1 MRMLTQLRVDEIA
14 KFLGYFGVA
23 GADNTVE
30 ILLKLFGFK
39 NAVVTQQSALS
50 GDELLPNPS

>member
-1 MRMLTQLRVDEIA
+1 MLTQLRVDEIA